1 MSSYQ
6 IRADYASHGPDAQRL
21 QDAIDHYNLSTTGVR
36 EFWPITLSL
45 RNAEGTLCGG
55 LVGMVWAGWLHVQ
68 VLWLEPELRGSG
80 HGSQLLQAAE
90 DYAYRRGAR
99 HAHLS
104 SFTFQA
110 PGFYQKHGYEVF
122 GELSD
127 FPSGQSQVFL
137 QKALRAEP

>member
-1 MSSYQ
+1 MSPYQ
-6 IRADYASHGPDAQRL
+6 ISADHAYHCPDAAQL
-21 QDAIDHYNLSTTGVR
+21 QDAIDEYNLNTTGVR
-36 EFWPITLSL
+36 EYWPITLSL
-45 RNAEGTLCGG
+45 RDAEGKLCGG
-55 LVGMVWAGWLHVQ
+55 LVGMVWAGWLYVQ
-68 VLWLEPELRGSG
+68 VLWLDQAARGAG
-80 HGSQLLQAAE
+80 HGRQLMHTAE
-90 DYAYRRGAR
+90 RYAYERGAR

-137 QKALRAEP
+137 RKALRAEP